1 MKYLT
6 FLLSLFL
13 LVACGPSPEEIAEQE
28 RLAEEARAVEL
39 KRKSDLAIVTCNFMK
54 ESRNMDAAL
63 RIKEINLARER
74 LGEDYYLG
82 TDAGIIESFKYGLC
96 RELVLNDPDYNSKLI
111 VLVAETEEA
120 NRKAAEEARIAREKA
135 AEEARIAREK
145 AAEEAR
151 IAREKAAEEAR
162 IAKEKEAEEPKPLF
176 EVQPIYPR
184 RAKERN
190 MEGYAIIE
198 FTVTEL
204 GSVEDPKVIE
214 GKCRPKNTYDA
225 FIDCTM
231 FNSAALRAHTKMKY
245 LPAVKND
252 KRVAVEKLLKQ
263 YNFILE
269 K

>member
-135 AEEARIAREK
+135 AEEARIA
-145 AAEEAR
+145 
-151 IAREKAAEEAR
+151 
-162 IAKEKEAEEPKPLF
+162 KEKEAEEPKPLF

>member
-151 IAREKAAEEAR
+151 IA
-162 IAKEKEAEEPKPLF
+162 KEKEAEEPKPLF

>member
-111 VLVAETEEA
+111 VLLADTARA
-120 NRKAAEEARIAREKA
+120 NVKA

>member
-111 VLVAETEEA
+111 VLLADTARA
-120 NRKAAEEARIAREKA
+120 NV
-135 AEEARIAREK
+135 K